1 MNKLYNNQ
9 SNITSEFKLI
19 LLKIYPDI
27 KKTILNFLPSIL
39 FGIIKA
45 ESIASSDIAN
55 SLSDEKKWAKL
66 DSIKKRIY
74 RFWNN
79 KNFNSYLL
87 WDKVISYIINSY
99 VVKHKSNKV
108 YFAFDH
114 MFSHSNYTVFMIS
127 MRVGTQGIPIYF
139 KTFKGKGDDAFKEQI
154 IIDGITY
161 VSNLFNDKFK
171 LIFTADRW
179 FNSINIMKH
188 IDNLGHTYAIR
199 LKGNIIVYENDNKTI
214 AKKLKKRKYKAV
226 VHQDVYITK
235 KHFKTNIVI
244 SNSIDTSTPW
254 IIATN
259 QDIEHA
265 ICNYSYRFSSIEF
278 LFKNQKSNGFYMEK
292 ISNASLDTFTNMYT
306 ICCIAVTFLTIVG
319 TDYTKNSKCYKG
331 KRFTTHSYRIINGI
345 KKRVRIMSLFNVGLT
360 LFKLALESDTYV
372 RMPFSLKLY
381 DI

>member
-108 YFAFDH
+108 YLAFDH

-171 LIFTADRW
+171 LIFTADRCIIIISR
-179 FNSINIMKH
+179 N
-188 IDNLGHTYAIR
+188 Y
-199 LKGNIIVYENDNKTI
+199 LK
-214 AKKLKKRKYKAV
+214 
-226 VHQDVYITK
+226 
-235 KHFKTNIVI
+235 
-244 SNSIDTSTPW
+244 
-254 IIATN
+254 
-259 QDIEHA
+259 
-265 ICNYSYRFSSIEF
+265 
-278 LFKNQKSNGFYMEK
+278 
-292 ISNASLDTFTNMYT
+292 
-306 ICCIAVTFLTIVG
+306 
-319 TDYTKNSKCYKG
+319 
-331 KRFTTHSYRIINGI
+331 
-345 KKRVRIMSLFNVGLT
+345 
-360 LFKLALESDTYV
+360 
-372 RMPFSLKLY
+372 
-381 DI
+381 